1 MAKPMS
7 ITSPLQG
14 TIWQLN
20 VTTGDEVR
28 RGQELIIIESMKME
42 HAILA
47 PESGVVSL
55 IRVEEAAPVAKGE
68 KLLELVPQEV
78 GAAEVVHPGGA
89 STSTERVELAEVTD
103 EGAGGQAPG
112 SATQPMDGQRDHTAP
127 DPDTPTSVSEETTD
141 AAESHARADRSER
154 AEGIR
159 RDLGGADKVAALHAD
174 GQRTIRDHI
183 NGLLDSGSFT
193 EIGTFARSM
202 REDDR
207 ATTPGDGKI
216 GGHGTVDGRPIAI
229 FGDDITVKRGSS
241 SIVGGR
247 KEHRIYERAIAMGIP
262 MVHFGQTGGGRIPD
276 LVGSEGISELGELF
290 LMARRRH
297 QIPMATAIV
306 GQSFGGS
313 SFLSAL
319 SDFVVMTR
327 GSTLAVTSPK
337 VFEVATGEVITFE
350 EVGGVDVHARLT
362 GQIDLGVETDDEAY
376 AAIRRWLSYLP
387 SNIGEAAPRT
397 EPTGPIESDPELPA
411 MVPASRTRAYDMRQV
426 VARIC
431 DPGSVFEL
439 QPQFAQSV
447 TSGLARIDGWPVGFI
462 ANNPMFKAGV
472 LDPEA
477 CQKIVRLCTVCDS
490 FNLPIVWLVDV
501 PGFMVGKQVEHDRML
516 HWGMRMMQALQ
527 LASTPTLTVC
537 IRKAFGLAW
546 QAMNGAGMVSNGL
559 YAWPGAEI
567 GFMDPEVGVNV
578 AYGSKLDRIDDPEA
592 REAERLAL
600 VAEVSNATSPY
611 EAAGTMRIDEIIEPA
626 DTRRI
631 LANDLAMLANR
642 PVPPPE
648 ARILASWPTS

>member
-28 RGQELIIIESMKME
+28 QGQELIIIESMKME

-262 MVHFGQTGGGRIPD
+262 LVHFGQTGGGRIPD

-327 GSTLAVTSPK
+327 GSTSGRHLA
-337 VFEVATGEVITFE
+337 EG
-350 EVGGVDVHARLT
+350 
-362 GQIDLGVETDDEAY
+362 
-376 AAIRRWLSYLP
+376 IR
-387 SNIGEAAPRT
+387 
-397 EPTGPIESDPELPA
+397 
-411 MVPASRTRAYDMRQV
+411 
-426 VARIC
+426 
-431 DPGSVFEL
+431 
-439 QPQFAQSV
+439 
-447 TSGLARIDGWPVGFI
+447 SG
-462 ANNPMFKAGV
+462 
-472 LDPEA
+472 
-477 CQKIVRLCTVCDS
+477 
-490 FNLPIVWLVDV
+490 
-501 PGFMVGKQVEHDRML
+501 
-516 HWGMRMMQALQ
+516 
-527 LASTPTLTVC
+527 
-537 IRKAFGLAW
+537 
-546 QAMNGAGMVSNGL
+546 
-559 YAWPGAEI
+559 
-567 GFMDPEVGVNV
+567 
-578 AYGSKLDRIDDPEA
+578 
-592 REAERLAL
+592 
-600 VAEVSNATSPY
+600 
-611 EAAGTMRIDEIIEPA
+611 
-626 DTRRI
+626 
-631 LANDLAMLANR
+631 NR
-642 PVPPPE
+642 
-648 ARILASWPTS
+648 